1 MLQRDEK
8 KGSSEFKL
16 KGRVVFF
23 ATNNFH
29 KFNEAR
35 VVLSKQGISAG
46 MLRVKSLEI
55 QSDILAEIA
64 VASVIDSFNH
74 CHLPVMVED
83 AGLFVDSL
91 KGFPGPYAAYVYKT
105 IGNPGLLK
113 LMEGAQNRKA
123 TFQSAIAF
131 YDGQSEPVRFMGEVE
146 GRIAN
151 EEKRGIDKAGFGF
164 DPVFQPL
171 GSNKTFAEMTL
182 EEKNKVSHRAKAVH
196 RFGEWYK
203 KLRDRS

>member
-8 KGSSEFKL
+8 KNSSEFKL

-46 MLRVKSLEI
+46 MLRVKALEI

-64 VASVIDSFNH
+64 TASVIDSFNH
-74 CHLPVMVED
+74 CRLPVMVED

-91 KGFPGPYAAYVYKT
+91 KGFPGPFAAYVYKT
-105 IGNPGLLK
+105 IGNTGLLK

-123 TFQSAIAF
+123 MFQSAIAF
-131 YDGQSEPVRFMGEVE
+131 YNGQSEPVCFMGEVA

-151 EEKRGIDKAGFGF
+151 EEKWGKTRAGFGF
-164 DPVFQPL
+164 DPVFLPSR
-171 GSNKTFAEMTL
+171 SNKTFAEMTL

-196 RFGEWYK
+196 RFAEWYEK
-203 KLRDRS
+203 FRDKS